1 MNSVKID
8 HAKSTVTLS
17 KAFLRKANVVG
28 SNEYKDLVALRQDF
42 HDYSITVKTIKKK
55 TDKKRHAGLDYESM
69 EKYVELTYGANSP
82 AMRAYEQ
89 IRALATTQS
98 GQYAYVKK
106 WFLKSFPDYDK
117 TQVWTQE
124 IGIQTLADESSTKE
138 TQDAAA

>member
-1 MNSVKID
+1 MYN
-8 HAKSTVTLS
+8 AKFNHTTSTVTLS

-42 HDYSITVKTIKKK
+42 TDYSIAVKTIKKK

-69 EKYVELTYGANSP
+69 GKYIELTHGEDSP

-89 IRALATTQS
+89 VRALATTQS

-106 WFLKSFPDYDK
+106 WFLNSFPDYDK
-117 TQVWTQE
+117 TRIWEQA
-124 IGIQTLADESSTKE
+124 IGIQAIAIES
-138 TQDAAA
+138 DAEKPKKKSA